1 MGFRLIGA
9 LMFAWITAGCNM
21 TQPNPAPVVESG
33 HPSSG
38 ENRSTGSLLRLGLK
52 QYDDGHYKRAA
63 LTLQQALES
72 NLSPAERI
80 NAHKHLAFIY
90 CTSNR
95 VAQCRNEFGKA
106 IKVDP
111 RFDLAPAE
119 AGHPQ
124 WGPVFRSVKTRQ
136 PTAS

>member
-1 MGFRLIGA
+1 
-9 LMFAWITAGCNM
+9 M
-21 TQPNPAPVVESG
+21 TQPKPAPVVEASI
-33 HPSSG
+33 PQRSEISSG
-38 ENRSTGSLLRLGLK
+38 DQLLQAGLK
-52 QYDDGHYKRAA
+52 QYDEGQYKRAA
-63 LTLQQALES
+63 LTLQQALET
-72 NLSPAERI
+72 NLAPVKRI
-80 NAHKHLAFIY
+80 VAHKHLAFIY

-95 VAQCRNEFGKA
+95 VTQCRNEFGKA
-106 IKVDP
+106 IEVDP